1 MNQIKNP
8 KIKLCSNKR
17 SKKHRPLPTFTPE
30 QKMISKW
37 LQEFEMDLEAVIT
50 NALET
55 VDELKACEC
64 GKVKR

>member
-1 MNQIKNP
+1 MSIDEAINALEKAEAN
-8 KIKLCSNKR
+8 NGY
-17 SKKHRPLPTFTPE
+17 SKELA
-30 QKMISKW
+30 QW